1 MQPTSFIEQ
10 LVAFSGIRDGDTS
23 RSLIAAVAAITLF
36 LVTAPRGRRWLARGP
51 ALLLGLSILP
61 LVVAMLFPEE
71 AAAGESAAL
80 GSRFFVLAAL
90 FQAIVLLALVG
101 VWERLARPPST
112 ILLDVLRWVAA
123 AAAVAIILGEAG
135 VEPGTLFAG
144 SAVVTAAVGFAL
156 RDTLGNVFS
165 GLAIQAE
172 RPFEVGD
179 WIQYDDNPA
188 HIGRVVEVNW
198 RATRLITLDEAFV
211 VIPNGQLGLA
221 SIRNFSKPDSW
232 SRRSLYVTT
241 PYAVSPQR
249 VQEIILEAIR
259 GSFGVLDH
267 PSPSVVTN
275 AFTDRGVEHWVRLF
289 TTEFD
294 KRDRVDGM
302 ARDRIWFALARHGI
316 EIPVATQQVR
326 LSRMP
331 TPESEPPGT
340 ATDRRDAILRRVG
353 LLTVLD
359 EASRRRLAASARE
372 QTFAAGEPII
382 RQGAPGSS
390 MFVIEEGR
398 VVVSVNDDTRTAT
411 HLAELGP
418 GEFFGEMS
426 LLTGEPRSAT
436 VTALVETC
444 LLTIDKAIFRPCLE
458 AEPRLAEA
466 LERFLVDRRE
476 AQATAISREPQPPQ
490 QHDLLR
496 RIREF
501 FAI

>member
-1 MQPTSFIEQ
+1 MQSSTFVEQ
-10 LVAFSGIRDGDTS
+10 LVALSGIRDGDTS
-23 RSLIAAVAAITLF
+23 RSLFAAVVAIALF
-36 LVTAPRGRRWLARGP
+36 LVTAPRERRGLARGP
-51 ALLLGLSILP
+51 ALLLGLALLP
-61 LVVAMLFPEE
+61 LAAAMLFPEE
-71 AAAGESAAL
+71 AAAGEAAAL
-80 GSRFFVLAAL
+80 ASRLFSLASL
-90 FQAIVLLALVG
+90 FQAIVLLTLVS
-101 VWERLARPPST
+101 VWERLVRPPST
-112 ILLDVLRWVAA
+112 ILLDVLRWFAA

-165 GLAIQAE
+165 GLALQSE
-172 RPFEVGD
+172 RPFEIGD
-179 WIQYDDNPA
+179 WIQYDDNSA

-198 RATRLITLDEAFV
+198 RATRVITLDEAFV

-221 SIRNFSKPDSW
+221 SIRNFSKPDPW
-232 SRRSLYVTT
+232 SRRSLFVTT

-326 LSRMP
+326 LSRLP
-331 TPESEPPGT
+331 TPESESPD
-340 ATDRRDAILRRVG
+340 AAADRRDAILRRVG
-353 LLTVLD
+353 LLTLLD
-359 EASRRRLAASARE
+359 ETSRRRLAASARE

-390 MFVIEEGR
+390 LFVIEEGR
-398 VVVSVNDDTRTAT
+398 VAVRVDGDTRPAT

-436 VTALVETC
+436 VTALVETR
-444 LLTIDKAIFRPCLE
+444 LLTIDKEIFRPCLE

-466 LERFLVDRRE
+466 LERFLVDRK
-476 AQATAISREPQPPQ
+476 ATQPIAISSDPSPLRER
-490 QHDLLR
+490 DLLR

>member
-1 MQPTSFIEQ
+1 MQPITFVEQ
-10 LVAFSGIRDGDTS
+10 LVALSGVRDGDTI
-23 RSLIAAVAAITLF
+23 RSLIAAVAAIGLF
-36 LVTAPRGRRWLARGP
+36 LATAPRGRRRLARGP
-51 ALLLGLSILP
+51 ALLLGLAVIP
-61 LVVAMLFPEE
+61 LAATLLFPEE
-71 AAAGESAAL
+71 AAAAGAAAL
-80 GSRFFVLAAL
+80 CSRCFVLAAL
-90 FQAIVLLALVG
+90 FQASVLLALVSL
-101 VWERLARPPST
+101 WERLVRPPST

-123 AAAVAIILGEAG
+123 AAAVAIGLGEAG

-144 SAVVTAAVGFAL
+144 SAVVTAAVGFAV

-179 WIQYDDNPA
+179 WIQYDANPA
-188 HIGRVVEVNW
+188 HVGRVVEVNW
-198 RATRLITLDEAFV
+198 RATRVITLDEAFV
-211 VIPNGQLGLA
+211 VVPNGQLGLA
-221 SIRNFSKPDSW
+221 SIRNFSKPDPW
-232 SRRSLYVTT
+232 SRRSLFVTT

-267 PSPSVVTN
+267 PPPSVVTN

-302 ARDRIWFALARHGI
+302 ARDRIWFALARQGI

-326 LSRMP
+326 LSRLP
-331 TPESEPPGT
+331 LPEPEPPD
-340 ATDRRDAILRRVG
+340 AAIARRDAILRRVG
-353 LLTVLD
+353 LLAVLD
-359 EASRRRLAASARE
+359 DASRRQLAASARE

-382 RQGAPGSS
+382 RQDAPGSS
-390 MFVIEEGR
+390 MFVIERGR
-398 VVVSVNDDTRTAT
+398 VAVSVDESTPAAR

-436 VTALVETC
+436 VKALVETT
-444 LLTIDKAIFRPCLE
+444 LLTIDKEIFRPCLE
-458 AEPRLAEA
+458 AEPRLAAA
-466 LERFLVDRRE
+466 LERFLVDRRA
-476 AQATAISREPQPPQ
+476 AQGTVAPSHPAPPAE
-490 QHDLLR
+490 HDLLR
-496 RIREF
+496 RILEF